1 MENADIIKKK
11 FDLLYIINAVAPKY
25 EDIAL
30 EIEELRK
37 SNPKLNKS
45 ELSKKFARKIR
56 NQYTSVGVVTALPSA
71 IPGLGTAAQIAI
83 EGGMI
88 SGDLLVMLRGMSK
101 MCYGIGMINEK
112 DMTQG
117 FNQDFIKILGMWSG
131 VIVPLKTATEKIGTK
146 VAFTQFN
153 KHISGKMLQKIN
165 KKVGTTILTKYGTKR
180 GGVALGRMIPFG
192 VGAIVG
198 GTFNYTTMKGFSVAA
213 ISHYQSDDN
222 QEYIIIE

>member
-1 MENADIIKKK
+1 MENKDIIKKK

-25 EDIAL
+25 DDIVL

-37 SNPKLNKS
+37 SNPKLNKK
-45 ELSKKFARKIR
+45 ELSKKFAKKIR

-117 FNQDFIKILGMWSG
+117 FNRVVIDFKAGEVL
-131 VIVPLKTATEKIGTK
+131 
-146 VAFTQFN
+146 
-153 KHISGKMLQKIN
+153 
-165 KKVGTTILTKYGTKR
+165 
-180 GGVALGRMIPFG
+180 
-192 VGAIVG
+192 
-198 GTFNYTTMKGFSVAA
+198 
-213 ISHYQSDDN
+213 
-222 QEYIIIE
+222 

>member
-1 MENADIIKKK
+1 MENTEIRNKK
-11 FDLLYIINAVAPKY
+11 FNLLFIINSVAPKY
-25 EDIAL
+25 EDIYK
-30 EIEELRK
+30 EIEELKK
-37 SNPKLNKS
+37 SNPKLNKK
-45 ELSKKFARKIR
+45 ELCKKFSRKIR
-56 NQYTSVGVVTALPSA
+56 NQYTSFGVVTALPSA

-88 SGDLLVMLRGMSK
+88 SGDLLIMLRGMSK

-117 FNQDFIKILGMWSG
+117 FNQDFIKILGLWSG
-131 VIVPLKTATEKIGTK
+131 VIVPLKTATEKISTK
-146 VAFTQFN
+146 VAIAQFN

-165 KKVGTTILTKYGTKR
+165 RKVGTTIVTKYGTKR

-198 GTFNYTTMKGFSVAA
+198 GTFNYTTMKSFASAA
-213 ISHYQSDDN
+213 ITHYESDEN
-222 QEYIIIE
+222 EEYVIVE